1 MMKAPYA
8 VHAASSRGRQHA
20 ERHSDDRS
28 PYQRDRDRV
37 VHCSAFRKLQYK
49 TQVFVTREGDFYR
62 TRLTHSLEVAQ
73 IARSIA
79 RHLHLDEDLTE
90 ALALAHDLGH
100 PPFGHAGE
108 TGLNEA
114 LAAFGGF
121 DHNAQSLRV
130 VTLLE
135 HRYAAFDGLN
145 LSWETLEGLAKHNGP
160 MRGQPPEYIAAFDAA
175 YPLDLGRQTSAEAQ
189 VAAFADD
196 IAYNTH
202 DLDDGLRAGLFHFED
217 LAALPLI
224 GDALREARALTAE
237 TKRVRHEM
245 SRRVINALV
254 HDVLGESARRLRA
267 LAPADAE
274 AIRAADAPVIGFS
287 AEMAA
292 ANAAIKS
299 FLFARMYRHWRVNR
313 MTHKA
318 KMVAKALGALFLER
332 PYLLPDDWR
341 ERAGKAE
348 SEQAAVA
355 VRDYVAGMTDRF
367 ALDEYA
373 RLTDPSVPA

>member
-1 MMKAPYA
+1 MTKAPYA
-8 VHAASSRGRQHA
+8 VHAEQSRGRQFS
-20 ERHSDDRS
+20 ETQSDDRS

-79 RHLHLDEDLTE
+79 RHLGLDEDLTE

-108 TGLNEA
+108 TGLNDA

-130 VTLLE
+130 VTVLE
-135 HRYAAFDGLN
+135 DRYAAFDGLN
-145 LSWETLEGLAKHNGP
+145 LTWETLEGLAKHNGP
-160 MRGQPPEYIAAFDAA
+160 LVKPPEYIAAFDALF
-175 YPLDLGRQTSAEAQ
+175 PLDLHRQPSAEAQ

-202 DLDDGLRAGLFHFED
+202 DLDDGLRAELFDFDDIAGL
-217 LAALPLI
+217 PMV
-224 GDALREARALTAE
+224 GDALRESQALTSE
-237 TKRVRHEM
+237 KKRVRHEL
-245 SRRVINALV
+245 SRRVINAVV
-254 HDVLGESARRLRA
+254 HDVLKESAARLAAMNPASADEIRS
-267 LAPADAE
+267 APE
-274 AIRAADAPVIGFS
+274 PVIGFS
-287 AEMAA
+287 PAMAA
-292 ANAAIKS
+292 ANREIKA
-299 FLFARMYRHWRVNR
+299 FLFERMYRHWRVNR
-313 MTHKA
+313 MSHKA
-318 KMVAKALGALFLER
+318 QMVTKALGKLLLEQPR
-332 PYLLPDDWR
+332 LLPDDWR
-341 ERAGKAE
+341 DRAGKAE
-348 SEQAAVA
+348 TEQAAVV
-355 VRDYVAGMTDRF
+355 VRDYVAGMTDRY

>member
-1 MMKAPYA
+1 MTLAPYA
-8 VHAASSRGRQHA
+8 VQAARSRGRQFA
-20 ERHSDDRS
+20 EIHSDDRS

-79 RHLHLDEDLTE
+79 RKLGLDEDLTE
-90 ALALAHDLGH
+90 CLALAHDLGH

-108 TGLNEA
+108 RGLNEA
-114 LAAFGGF
+114 LEAFGGF

-160 MRGQPPEYIAAFDAA
+160 LRNPPAYIAGFDIK
-175 YPLDLGRQTSAEAQ
+175 YPLDLLRQTSAEAQ

-202 DLDDGLRAGLFHFED
+202 DMDDGLRAGLFGFADIAH
-217 LAALPLI
+217 LPLI
-224 GDALREARALTAE
+224 GGALRESQALTDE
-237 TKRVRHEM
+237 TNRIRHEL
-245 SRRVINALV
+245 SRRMINALV
-254 HDVLGESARRLRA
+254 HDVLRESAARLAA

-274 AIRAADAPVIGFS
+274 AIRDAAAPVIGFS
-287 AEMAA
+287 PALAA
-292 ANAAIKS
+292 AHREIKA
-299 FLFARMYRHWRVNR
+299 FLFERMYRHWRVNR

-318 KMVAKALGALFLER
+318 QVVTAELGRLLLER

-341 ERAGKAE
+341 VRAGEPGSA
-348 SEQAAVA
+348 QAAMA
-355 VRDYVAGMTDRF
+355 VRDYVAGMTDRY

-373 RLTDPSVPA
+373 RLTDPAVPA